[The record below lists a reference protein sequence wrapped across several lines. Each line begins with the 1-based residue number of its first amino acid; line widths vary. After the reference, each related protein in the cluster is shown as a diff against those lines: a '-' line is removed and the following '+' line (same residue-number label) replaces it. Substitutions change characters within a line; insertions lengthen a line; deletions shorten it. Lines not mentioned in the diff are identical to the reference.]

1 MYLVQ
6 CGEQTVEKEKQDLVH
21 AVLCN
26 YEQLHSLFSKA
37 LELVCYEIESVLL
50 KLYVKENYRTLKSNG
65 F

>member
-26 YEQLHSLFSKA
+26 YEQLHS
-37 LELVCYEIESVLL
+37 V
-50 KLYVKENYRTLKSNG
+50 
-65 F
+65 